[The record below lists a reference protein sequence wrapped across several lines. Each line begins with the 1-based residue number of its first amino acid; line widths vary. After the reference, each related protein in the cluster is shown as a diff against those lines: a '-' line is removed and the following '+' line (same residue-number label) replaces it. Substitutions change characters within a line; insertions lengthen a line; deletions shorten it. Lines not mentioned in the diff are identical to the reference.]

1 MIEKGNM
8 DVEIT
13 IDAMHNKDK
22 YSTAIFL
29 RGLRFLAL
37 VNYLKND
44 GKKFIYFPQRTAF
57 LMN

>member
-29 RGLRFLAL
+29 WGLRFFSFSELF
-37 VNYLKND
+37 
-44 GKKFIYFPQRTAF
+44 KK
-57 LMN
+57 